1 MSGGLRDR
9 YDGISRSSIIIPFV
23 VELTY
28 GVYNRFF
35 IPSRYNDI
43 GRDWYNNNDIGDI
56 WVMPTAKQ
64 SWLKRFPTYYAATEE
79 NKRQFSKRIKQL
91 TIMLKDESFLEYLSN
106 AEYKDYILEF
116 LFGSGLFDDYIMV
129 SEYDV
134 PYIQDNDFGLI
145 SYMKTMVGAFQSE
158 HYMLESNM
166 RKQSKIYIEFY
177 IQHLERRRNYD
188 IAQMKELLPNE
199 LPF

>member
-1 MSGGLRDR
+1 
-9 YDGISRSSIIIPFV
+9 
-23 VELTY
+23 
-28 GVYNRFF
+28 
-35 IPSRYNDI
+35 
-43 GRDWYNNNDIGDI
+43 
-56 WVMPTAKQ
+56 MPTAKD
-64 SWLKRFPTYYAATEE
+64 SWLKRFNTYYAATEQ
-79 NKRQFSKRIKQL
+79 NTKIFSKRIKQL
-91 TIMLKDESFLEYLSN
+91 MVMLEDESFLEYLSN
-106 AEYKDYILEF
+106 PENKDDILEF
-116 LFGSGLFDDYIMV
+116 LLSSHLFDDYIMV

>member
-1 MSGGLRDR
+1 
-9 YDGISRSSIIIPFV
+9 
-23 VELTY
+23 
-28 GVYNRFF
+28 
-35 IPSRYNDI
+35 
-43 GRDWYNNNDIGDI
+43 
-56 WVMPTAKQ
+56 MPTAKQ

>member
-1 MSGGLRDR
+1 
-9 YDGISRSSIIIPFV
+9 
-23 VELTY
+23 
-28 GVYNRFF
+28 
-35 IPSRYNDI
+35 
-43 GRDWYNNNDIGDI
+43 
-56 WVMPTAKQ
+56 MPTAKQ

-177 IQHLERRRNYD
+177 IRHLERRRNYD

>member
-1 MSGGLRDR
+1 
-9 YDGISRSSIIIPFV
+9 
-23 VELTY
+23 
-28 GVYNRFF
+28 
-35 IPSRYNDI
+35 
-43 GRDWYNNNDIGDI
+43 
-56 WVMPTAKQ
+56 MPTAKD
-64 SWLKRFPTYYAATEE
+64 SWLKRFNTYYAATEQ
-79 NKRQFSKRIKQL
+79 NKKLFSKRIKQL
-91 TIMLKDESFLEYLSN
+91 MVMLEDESFLEYLSN

-166 RKQSKIYIEFY
+166 RAQSKVYVKLY
-177 IQHLERRRNYD
+177 IQHIERRRNYD
-188 IAQMKELLPNE
+188 IENLKDAFKTGQS

>member
-1 MSGGLRDR
+1 
-9 YDGISRSSIIIPFV
+9 
-23 VELTY
+23 
-28 GVYNRFF
+28 
-35 IPSRYNDI
+35 
-43 GRDWYNNNDIGDI
+43 
-56 WVMPTAKQ
+56 MPTAKD
-64 SWLKRFPTYYAATEE
+64 SWLKRFNTYYAATEQ
-79 NKRQFSKRIKQL
+79 NKKLFSKRIKQL
-91 TIMLKDESFLEYLSN
+91 MVMLEDESFLEYLSN
-106 AEYKDYILEF
+106 PENKDDILEF
-116 LFGSGLFDDYIMV
+116 LLSSHLFDDYIMV